1 MNSKLIKLL
10 SLTFGVLALTAAIVS
25 AEEKKDDGKKC
36 PNCPNCPDCPKEQ
49 PKAIVSGDTE
59 KKDDGKKC
67 PNCPDCPKE
76 QPKA

>member
-36 PNCPNCPDCPKEQ
+36 PNCPDCPKEQ
-49 PKAIVSGDTE
+49 PKA
-59 KKDDGKKC
+59 
-67 PNCPDCPKE
+67 
-76 QPKA
+76 